1 MARQSAGIV
10 LYRWSSGALEVFLV
24 HPGGP
29 FWRNKDHHAWSI
41 PKGEFS
47 EGEDAFQV
55 ALREFQEETGQTI
68 DGNFIPL
75 KPIRQ
80 TGGKIVR
87 AWAVEGD
94 CDAENITSNTFTII
108 HPPKSGQYKT
118 FPEIDRASW
127 FPIQLA
133 KEKIVKGQIALL
145 DELVNTVT

>member
-108 HPPKSGQYKT
+108 HPQSPVSTKPFPKLTAPVG
-118 FPEIDRASW
+118 FPSSW
-127 FPIQLA
+127 RKRRSLRDKSPCLMNWSIR
-133 KEKIVKGQIALL
+133 
-145 DELVNTVT
+145 